1 MPSSDY
7 DSASLPDLLPL
18 YYRRLF
24 PFSQYYRWLNYGGV
38 QKNYFQNRE
47 FSFTLKDDIYV
58 RYQSFTTQNELEKEM
73 QKMNPYKIDI
83 GAVYSH
89 RPSQHNTVKSGTFQ
103 ALEKELVFD
112 IDMTDYDDVRSCCS
126 AADICSKCWTLMT
139 IAIRILDRALRDDFG
154 FQHLLWVYS
163 GRRGVHCWVCD
174 EAARKLSVAARS
186 AVAEYLSLVKGGEE
200 TMKKVSLS
208 DPIHPF
214 IRESLLVVEQY
225 FPRYGLQ
232 EQDIL
237 GRKESVDKHLIKEL
251 DLPLTLPSNVRKDL
265 QQDFQNERK
274 PEVRWKLIRDHATKK
289 KAAGK
294 KGHHFDKEIMLQY
307 CYPRL
312 DVNVSKGVNHLLKTI
327 HAFMTTTSLSS
338 LLTRTCSS
346 FNLDQDAFLF
356 PSTLKNWIDLI
367 LFAFFFLIPVKTDG
381 ITFFSLIC
389 EELDRPRIGEEE
401 EKAEDDKDKEN
412 EKDAAERRK
421 IRDYKRTSLA
431 KYVKCFDQFLDGI
444 AQSRKGELLRKS
456 DLQKDF

>member
-7 DSASLPDLLPL
+7 DSACLPDLLPL

-24 PFSQYYRWLNYGGV
+24 PFAQYYRWLNYGGV

-58 RYQSFTTQNELEKEM
+58 RYQSFSTQNELEKEM
-73 QKMNPYKIDI
+73 QKMNPYKIDV

-200 TMKKVSLS
+200 TVKKVVLS

-214 IRESLLVVEQY
+214 IRESLTVVEQY
-225 FPRYGLQ
+225 FPRYALQ
-232 EQDIL
+232 DQDIL
-237 GRKESVDKHLIKEL
+237 GRKESIDKVLAIVPE
-251 DLPLTLPSNVRKDL
+251 DVRKEL
-265 QQDFQNERK
+265 QQDFQNEKK
-274 PEVRWKLIRDHATKK
+274 PESRWKLIREQALRKQST
-289 KAAGK
+289 AK
-294 KGHHFDKEIMLQY
+294 KGQHFEKEIMLQY

-312 DVNVSKGVNHLLKTI
+312 DVNVSKGVNHLLKSPFSVHPKTGRI
-327 HAFMTTTSLSS
+327 SV
-338 LLTRTCSS
+338 
-346 FNLDQDAFLF
+346 
-356 PSTLKNWIDLI
+356 PIDLKE
-367 LFAFFFLIPVKTDG
+367 LDTFDPFAVPTI
-381 ITFFSLIC
+381 SLIC
-389 EELDRPRIGEEE
+389 EELDRPRKGEAEGEEE
-401 EKAEDDKDKEN
+401 EKSEDTNDKEN
-412 EKDAAERRK
+412 EKDATERRK

-431 KYVKCFDQFLDGI
+431 KYVKHLDQFLDGM
-444 AQSRKGELLRKS
+444 ARSWKGDLLRKS
-456 DLQKDF
+456 DLQKEF

>member
-7 DSASLPDLLPL
+7 DSACLPDLLPL

-58 RYQSFTTQNELEKEM
+58 RYQSFSTQSELEKEM
-73 QKMNPYKIDI
+73 QKMNPYKIDV

-89 RPSQHNTVKSGTFQ
+89 RPSQHNTVKSGSFQ

-139 IAIRILDRALRDDFG
+139 IAIRILDRALREDFG

-200 TMKKVSLS
+200 MMKKVMLS

-214 IRESLLVVEQY
+214 IRESLTVVERY
-225 FPRYGLQ
+225 FPRYALQ
-232 EQDIL
+232 DQDIL
-237 GRKESVDKHLIKEL
+237 GRKESVDKVLALVPE
-251 DLPLTLPSNVRKDL
+251 DVRKEL
-265 QQDFQNERK
+265 QQDFQNEKK
-274 PEVRWKLIRDHATKK
+274 PESRWKLIREQALRKQST
-289 KAAGK
+289 AK
-294 KGHHFDKEIMLQY
+294 KGQHFEKEIMLQY

-312 DVNVSKGVNHLLKTI
+312 DVNVSKGVNHLLKSPFSVHPKTGRISVPIDIKELDTFDPFAVPTI
-327 HAFMTTTSLSS
+327 
-338 LLTRTCSS
+338 
-346 FNLDQDAFLF
+346 
-356 PSTLKNWIDLI
+356 
-367 LFAFFFLIPVKTDG
+367 
-381 ITFFSLIC
+381 SLIC
-389 EELDRPRIGEEE
+389 EELDRPREGDEE
-401 EKAEDDKDKEN
+401 EKSADTNDN

-431 KYVKCFDQFLDGI
+431 KYVKHLDQFLDGM
-444 AQSRKGELLRKS
+444 ARSWKGDLLRKS
-456 DLQKDF
+456 DLQKEF

>member
-1 MPSSDY
+1 MPALDY
-7 DSASLPDLLPL
+7 DPASLPDLLPL

-24 PFSQYYRWLNYGGV
+24 PFAQYYRWLNYGGV

-58 RYQSFTTQNELEKEM
+58 RYQSFTNQSELEKEM

-89 RPSQHNTVKSGTFQ
+89 RPNQHNTVKSGSFQ

-163 GRRGVHCWVCD
+163 GRRGIHCWVCD

-200 TMKKVSLS
+200 TVKKVILS

-214 IRESLLVVEQY
+214 IRESLMVVERY
-225 FPRYGLQ
+225 FTRYALQ

-237 GRKESVDKHLIKEL
+237 GRKETLDKVLALVPE
-251 DLPLTLPSNVRKDL
+251 DVRKEL

-274 PEVRWKLIRDHATKK
+274 PESRWKLIKDHATKK
-289 KAAGK
+289 QATAK
-294 KGHHFDKEIMLQY
+294 KGQYFDKEIMLQY

-312 DVNVSKGVNHLLKTI
+312 DVNVSKGVNHLLKSPFSVHPKTGRI
-327 HAFMTTTSLSS
+327 SV
-338 LLTRTCSS
+338 
-346 FNLDQDAFLF
+346 
-356 PSTLKNWIDLI
+356 PIDLKE
-367 LFAFFFLIPVKTDG
+367 LEKFDPFAVPTI
-381 ITFFSLIC
+381 SLIC
-389 EELDRPRIGEEE
+389 EELDRPKPGEED
-401 EKAEDDKDKEN
+401 EKVDDKEN

-431 KYVKCFDQFLDGI
+431 KYVKYFDQFLDSV
-444 AQSRKGELLRKS
+444 ARSWKGELLRKS

>member
-7 DSASLPDLLPL
+7 DQASLPDLLPL
-18 YYRRLF
+18 YYKRLF

-58 RYQSFTTQNELEKEM
+58 RYQSFNTQNDLEKEM

-89 RPSQHNTVKSGTFQ
+89 RPNQHNTVKSGTFQ

-186 AVAEYLSLVKGGEE
+186 AVAEYLSLIKGGEE
-200 TMKKVSLS
+200 TVKKVVLT

-214 IRESLLVVEQY
+214 IKESLTVVEHY
-225 FPRYGLQ
+225 FPRYALQ

-237 GRKESVDKHLIKEL
+237 GQKESVGKVLALTPEDVRKEL
-251 DLPLTLPSNVRKDL
+251 QLA
-265 QQDFQNERK
+265 FQNEKK
-274 PEVRWKLIRDHATKK
+274 PEKRWDLVVDQATRKQS
-289 KAAGK
+289 AAK
-294 KGHHFDKEIMLQY
+294 KGQHFEKEIMLQY

-312 DVNVSKGVNHLLKTI
+312 DVNVSKGVNHLLKSPFSVHPKTGRI
-327 HAFMTTTSLSS
+327 SV
-338 LLTRTCSS
+338 
-346 FNLDQDAFLF
+346 
-356 PSTLKNWIDLI
+356 PIDLKE
-367 LFAFFFLIPVKTDG
+367 LDTFDPFAVPTI
-381 ITFFSLIC
+381 SLIC
-389 EELDRPRIGEEE
+389 EELDRPRPDEED
-401 EKAEDDKDKEN
+401 EKSEDAKEN

-431 KYVKCFDQFLDGI
+431 KYVKHFDHFLDVM
-444 AQSRKGELLRKS
+444 ARSWKGDLLRKS
-456 DLQKDF
+456 DLQKEF

>member
-1 MPSSDY
+1 MFYSP
-7 DSASLPDLLPL
+7 
-18 YYRRLF
+18 
-24 PFSQYYRWLNYGGV
+24 V
-38 QKNYFQNRE
+38 TKNYFQNRE

-58 RYQSFTTQNELEKEM
+58 RYQSFSTQNELEKEM

-139 IAIRILDRALRDDFG
+139 IAIRILDRALREDFG

-200 TMKKVSLS
+200 TVKKVVLS

-214 IRESLLVVEQY
+214 ISQSLSVVEHYFLQY
-225 FPRYGLQ
+225 AIVGQ
-232 EQDIL
+232 EL
-237 GRKESVDKHLIKEL
+237 LSSKEGVDKVLNL
-251 DLPLTLPSNVRKDL
+251 LPEDVRKDL
-265 QQDFQNERK
+265 LLHYQSEKNPTKRWERLK
-274 PEVRWKLIRDHATKK
+274 TLVHQKRATS
-289 KAAGK
+289 K
-294 KGHHFDKEIMLQY
+294 KGGQYFDKEIMLQY

-312 DVNVSKGVNHLLKTI
+312 DVNVSKGVNHLLKSPFSVHPKTGRI
-327 HAFMTTTSLSS
+327 SVPIDL
-338 LLTRTCSS
+338 R
-346 FNLDQDAFLF
+346 NLDKFDPFEV
-356 PSTLKNWIDLI
+356 PTI
-367 LFAFFFLIPVKTDG
+367 
-381 ITFFSLIC
+381 SLIC
-389 EELDRPRIGEEE
+389 EELDKPRPDEEE
-401 EKAEDDKDKEN
+401 EDDTKDKEN
-412 EKDAAERRK
+412 EIEAGERRK
-421 IRDYKRTSLA
+421 IRDFKRTSLA
-431 KYVKCFDQFLDGI
+431 KYIKLFDQFLDSV
-444 AQSRKGELLRKS
+444 ARSRKGDMLKKS

>member
-1 MPSSDY
+1 MPTLDY
-7 DSASLPDLLPL
+7 DPASLPDLLPL

-24 PFSQYYRWLNYGGV
+24 PFAQYYRWLNYGGL

-58 RYQSFTTQNELEKEM
+58 RYQSFTNQGELEKEM

-89 RPSQHNTVKSGTFQ
+89 RPNQHNTVKSGSFQ

-139 IAIRILDRALRDDFG
+139 VAIRILDRALRDDFG

-186 AVAEYLSLVKGGEE
+186 AVAEYLSLVKGGED
-200 TMKKVSLS
+200 TVKKVILT

-214 IRESLLVVEQY
+214 IRESLTVVERY
-225 FPRYGLQ
+225 FTRYALQ

-237 GRKESVDKHLIKEL
+237 GRKETLDKVLALVPE
-251 DLPLTLPSNVRKDL
+251 DVRKEL

-274 PEVRWKLIRDHATKK
+274 PESRWKLIKDQATRKQ
-289 KAAGK
+289 ATTK
-294 KGHHFDKEIMLQY
+294 KGHYFDKEIMLQY

-312 DVNVSKGVNHLLKTI
+312 DVNVSKGVNHLLKSPFSVHPKTGRI
-327 HAFMTTTSLSS
+327 SV
-338 LLTRTCSS
+338 
-346 FNLDQDAFLF
+346 
-356 PSTLKNWIDLI
+356 PIDLKE
-367 LFAFFFLIPVKTDG
+367 LEKFDPFAVPTI
-381 ITFFSLIC
+381 SLIC
-389 EELDRPRIGEEE
+389 EELDRPKPGEED
-401 EKAEDDKDKEN
+401 EKVDDKEN

-431 KYVKCFDQFLDGI
+431 KYVRYFDQFLDSV
-444 AQSRKGELLRKS
+444 ARSWKGELLRKS

>member
-7 DSASLPDLLPL
+7 DPAILPDLLPL

-24 PFSQYYRWLNYGGV
+24 PFAQYYRWLNYGGV

-58 RYQSFTTQNELEKEM
+58 RYQSFTTQSELEKEM
-73 QKMNPYKIDI
+73 QKMNPYKIDV

-89 RPSQHNTVKSGTFQ
+89 RPNQHNTVKSGTFQ

-139 IAIRILDRALRDDFG
+139 IAIHILDRALREDFG

-186 AVAEYLSLVKGGEE
+186 AVAEYLSLVKGGDE
-200 TMKKVSLS
+200 TIRKVVLT

-214 IRESLLVVEQY
+214 IRESLSVVERY
-225 FPRYGLQ
+225 FPQYALHQ
-232 EQDIL
+232 QNIL
-237 GRKESVDKHLIKEL
+237 SNKDTVDKVLALVPEDVRKEL
-251 DLPLTLPSNVRKDL
+251 L
-265 QQDFQNERK
+265 QYFQNEKK
-274 PEVRWKLIRDHATKK
+274 PEKRWAFLEDLAKK
-289 KAAGK
+289 KQTTFK
-294 KGHHFDKEIMLQY
+294 KGYHFEKEIKLQY

-312 DVNVSKGVNHLLKTI
+312 DVNVSKGVNHLLKSPFSI
-327 HAFMTTTSLSS
+327 HPKTGRISV
-338 LLTRTCSS
+338 
-346 FNLDQDAFLF
+346 
-356 PSTLKNWIDLI
+356 PIDLSQLDEFDPLAVPTI
-367 LFAFFFLIPVKTDG
+367 
-381 ITFFSLIC
+381 SMIC
-389 EELDRPRIGEEE
+389 DELDRPRAGEEE
-401 EKAEDDKDKEN
+401 EKEEDIKEKDN

-431 KYVKCFDQFLDGI
+431 EYVKHFDQFLEGL
-444 AQSRKGELLRKS
+444 AHSRKGELLKKS

>member
-1 MPSSDY
+1 MLALEY
-7 DSASLPDLLPL
+7 ESACLPDLLPL

-24 PFSQYYRWLNYGGV
+24 PFSQYYRWLNYGGL
-38 QKNYFQNRE
+38 QKNYFKNRE

-83 GAVYSH
+83 GAIYSH
-89 RPSQHNTVKSGTFQ
+89 RPNQHNTVKSGTFQ

-126 AADICSKCWTLMT
+126 AADICTKCWTLMT

-200 TMKKVSLS
+200 TVKKVVLT

-214 IRESLLVVEQY
+214 IKESLVVVDQY
-225 FPRYGLQ
+225 FSQYALKD
-232 EQDIL
+232 QDIL
-237 GRKESVDKHLIKEL
+237 GPKESVDKVLALVPE
-251 DLPLTLPSNVRKDL
+251 DVRKTL
-265 QQDFQNERK
+265 QQDFQNEKK
-274 PEVRWKLIRDHATKK
+274 PEARWKLLVDQASRKQGTA
-289 KAAGK
+289 K
-294 KGHHFDKEIMLQY
+294 KGQYFEKEIMLQY

-312 DVNVSKGVNHLLKTI
+312 DVNVSKGVNHLLKSPFSVHPKTGRI
-327 HAFMTTTSLSS
+327 SV
-338 LLTRTCSS
+338 
-346 FNLDQDAFLF
+346 
-356 PSTLKNWIDLI
+356 PIDLKE
-367 LFAFFFLIPVKTDG
+367 LDRFDPFAVPTIS
-381 ITFFSLIC
+381 IIC
-389 EELDRPRIGEEE
+389 EELDRPVAEEDI
-401 EKAEDDKDKEN
+401 KPEDVKDN
-412 EKDAAERRK
+412 EQDAAERRK

-431 KYVKCFDQFLDGI
+431 KYVRYFDQFLDGM
-444 AQSRKGELLRKS
+444 AQSWKGELLKKS
-456 DLQKDF
+456 DLQKEF

>member
-7 DSASLPDLLPL
+7 DPACLPDLLPL

-24 PFSQYYRWLNYGGV
+24 PFAQYYRWLNYGGV

-89 RPSQHNTVKSGTFQ
+89 RPNQHNTVKSGTFQ

-126 AADICSKCWTLMT
+126 AADICTKCWTLMT
-139 IAIRILDRALRDDFG
+139 IAIRILDRALRADFG

-200 TMKKVSLS
+200 TVKKVVLT

-214 IRESLLVVEQY
+214 IKESLALVDPYFSQY
-225 FPRYGLQ
+225 ALQ
-232 EQDIL
+232 DQDIL
-237 GRKESVDKHLIKEL
+237 GRKESVDRVLALVPEDIL
-251 DLPLTLPSNVRKDL
+251 FTLCCIFISWT
-265 QQDFQNERK
+265 QQYCQ
-274 PEVRWKLIRDHATKK
+274 
-289 KAAGK
+289 
-294 KGHHFDKEIMLQY
+294 KGQYFEKEIMLQY

-312 DVNVSKGVNHLLKTI
+312 DVNVSKGVNHLLKSPFSVHPKTGRI
-327 HAFMTTTSLSS
+327 SV
-338 LLTRTCSS
+338 
-346 FNLDQDAFLF
+346 
-356 PSTLKNWIDLI
+356 PIDLKE
-367 LFAFFFLIPVKTDG
+367 LDRFDPFAVPTI
-381 ITFFSLIC
+381 SLIC
-389 EELDRPRIGEEE
+389 EELDRTRAE
-401 EKAEDDKDKEN
+401 EDDKPEDTKEN
-412 EKDAAERRK
+412 EKDAAEKRK

-431 KYVKCFDQFLDGI
+431 KYVRYFDQFLDGM
-444 AQSRKGELLRKS
+444 AQSWKGELLKKS
-456 DLQKDF
+456 DLKKEF